1 MYIHEAVQ
9 AITIGKPC
17 ITRRNWSRLSREGN
31 GGIKIYPTN
40 SPDCCIVE
48 SDVSK
53 GIFRIWQPT
62 AEDLAA
68 DDWEVVRF

>member
-1 MYIHEAVQ
+1 MYIHEAIQ
-9 AITIGKPC
+9 ATTISKSC
-17 ITRRNWSRLSREGN
+17 ITRKSWSRLSKDPH
-31 GGIKIYPTN
+31 GGVKIQPTN

-62 AEDLAA
+62 AADLVA